1 MSERSS
7 LRGYAIALLGT
18 GIWSASAVFIS
29 YLTTRFRMPPLVLAF
44 WRDFLVTCTLAVAL
58 LLFARRRLSLQRR
71 HVPFF
76 VLYGFLLA
84 IFNSLWTVSVDLNGP
99 SVATVLIY
107 ISPAFTALI
116 GWRWFDE
123 RLPAPK
129 IAAIVL
135 SLIGCVFASGANDP
149 SAWQGNSRGILI
161 GLGTGLAFTFYSLMG
176 KASSSKGINPWKAT
190 LYTFAFGSGFLLLL
204 QRPATLF
211 WLSRPLTQGSAGW
224 REAALGWTTI
234 VLLAIGPTLGG
245 YGIYTVSL
253 THLPTST
260 ANLILT
266 LEPAMTAILA
276 FAFLGERLAP
286 AQLAGGAV
294 VLVGVF
300 LLRLSERQAVSST
313 ASPASPPL
321 SPKRRG

>member
-1 MSERSS
+1 MPSVTSETP
-7 LRGYAIALLGT
+7 LRGYVIALVST
-18 GIWSASAVFIS
+18 AIWSASAVFIS

-44 WRDFLVTCTLAVAL
+44 WRDFLVTCTLVGAL
-58 LLFARRRLSLQRR
+58 LLFAGNQLSLQRR

-84 IFNSLWTVSVDLNGP
+84 IFNSLWTVSVALNGP

-123 RLPAPK
+123 RLSAPK
-129 IAAIVL
+129 IAAIIL
-135 SLIGCVFASGANDP
+135 SLVGCIFASGANDP
-149 SAWQGNSRGILI
+149 SVWQGNATGIVV

-176 KASSSKGINPWKAT
+176 KASSGKGINPWKAT

-204 QRPATLF
+204 QRPATLL
-211 WLSRPLTQGSAGW
+211 WLSRPLGQNPAGW
-224 REAALGWTTI
+224 REAALGWGVM
-234 VLLAIGPTLGG
+234 VLLAVGPTLGG
-245 YGIYTVSL
+245 YGLYTVSL

-260 ANLILT
+260 ANLIIT

-276 FAFLGERLAP
+276 FLFLGERLALP
-286 AQLAGGAV
+286 QLAGGAV
-294 VLVGVF
+294 VVVGVF
-300 LLRLSERQAVSST
+300 LLRLSERQASRQLAQSNV
-313 ASPASPPL
+313 
-321 SPKRRG
+321 